1 MNKKQLI
8 VAWVIGL
15 LFLSLVV
22 TGYSKDAPEQV
33 DSVKLY
39 ENSGPSD
46 AKLKVT
52 GYDWIKYSKNE
63 KLKFMEAIFAFYK
76 LDQGI
81 YSVKKGVRLLDVY
94 YNGGPKKAQKRDEY
108 DLMYDLNDGLIYSF
122 PCLITFGSFI
132 DDKESER
139 GIKALEK

>member
-1 MNKKQLI
+1 MVVWLI
-8 VAWVIGL
+8 GV
-15 LFLSLVV
+15 LFLSLAV
-22 TGYSKDAPEQV
+22 TGYSKDSPEEV
-33 DSVKLY
+33 DRAKIN

-63 KLKFMEAIFAFYK
+63 KLKFMEAIFAYYK
-76 LDQGI
+76 LDQGK

-94 YNGGPKKAQKRDEY
+94 YKGGPSPKKAQKRNEY
-108 DLMYDLNDGLIYSF
+108 DFLYDLTDTDGLIYSF

-132 DDKESER
+132 DDKESEK